1 MNKKIIATVGA
12 CALCLG
18 LGVAGTLAWLTDTTG
33 EVENTFTTSDIDITL
48 VETDVDRDQSSTNN
62 TYQMVPGYSYLKDPI
77 VTVSANSEKCY
88 LFIQVKE
95 SGPSYKTDAAEN
107 LKMNDIHSYLT
118 YEIAD
123 GWNELKDNN
132 NAVLPGV
139 YYRIVDKATTNTKY
153 TILKGDETYPNGKVT
168 VPYTVT
174 KEMMNAIDQNPTITF
189 KAYAVQYFNTEKT
202 HFEPY
207 EAWEQIPSNEK

>member
-33 EVENTFTTSDIDITL
+33 EVKNTFTTSDIDITL
-48 VETDVDRDQSSTNN
+48 VETDPERDDDPANN
-62 TYQMVPGYSYLKDPI
+62 TYHMIPGHTLSKDPTI
-77 VTVSANSEKCY
+77 TVTKNSEKCY
-88 LFIQVKE
+88 VFLKMSETNPV
-95 SGPSYKTDAAEN
+95 YKTGTPDGLSSKTITDYLSYEN
-107 LKMNDIHSYLT
+107 VDNWTSLT
-118 YEIAD
+118 DKD
-123 GWNELKDNN
+123 GKPISNIYYQVVDTSPTNTELK
-132 NAVLPGV
+132 VL
-139 YYRIVDKATTNTKY
+139 RDDA
-153 TILKGDETYPNGKVT
+153 VT
-168 VPYTVT
+168 VKSDVT

-189 KAYAVQYFNTEKT
+189 KAYAVQYSDTEKT